1 MDDGRASDQWVELRV
16 HGVSGTPPGSMLDRP
31 HVAQVG
37 GDDESRYFRS
47 TDAAGA
53 ELPGDDGQVLEAY
66 HWGRLT
72 SGSKVKALWL
82 VLLPFGMVNASQF
95 MLLPA
100 GAHRGAAVVQ
110 WLCRC
115 LLRLLAIL
123 LTSLFAFTAGLV
135 LIDLLAWRW
144 APEARFVGS
153 LNPNVVVGAAIALTG
168 MVVFVL
174 PILGRGYERGRVG
187 RWWSA
192 LRSPGARTSRA
203 GLPGP
208 VSSASAPTPLAD
220 DAFYAGDSDAPV
232 LRDLHLTAGW
242 LVVCAMGVWAAHPTA
257 WRHDDVTLR
266 LALASWVVV
275 VVMATLLGEPESSR
289 SVRLPAPLVRARR
302 AWHWLVGVVSP
313 VFVVASGLLLVSVV
327 VTTRGISRTEWKTV
341 FDRPESFDYIANW
354 LLVLGVAVLVA
365 LLLANALL
373 VATLWGQRPE
383 RGSPGR
389 AFMPYAGGMAASV
402 VATIGTF
409 VGVGFSAALTTGIS
423 SLLNL
428 SQSPSDDPSA
438 GDLNVGTTPMLD
450 RVAYAWG
457 LNVGVVVLIAL
468 SLVAWRVWPTVRKAV
483 QDRVQAMYGGARQPL
498 LDDRWQKRVR
508 KAVHLARVKNAIG
521 ISCAVFVAFG
531 MVLAGVLAWELWP
544 CRNASGVDQCG
555 QAWGLFDLASQP
567 KYVIAEG
574 GLARSNVVALFG
586 AWVLLAVSAA
596 LLAASRKAVAEE
608 GKRRGLNVAW
618 DVLGFWPH
626 AVHPFAP
633 RPYSQR
639 SIADLRTRLRWHLAR
654 HPRSDE
660 RRTVVLCGHS
670 QGSLVSFATLAT
682 LPQAER
688 DRIAL
693 LTFGSQL
700 RVIFPRAFP
709 EYVSFASI
717 EWLYDRM
724 GGAWINLYRVTDQ
737 LAGPVLSWGREI
749 DTSAHTGRPPAA
761 SWHFPDPYSG
771 AEPDE
776 YEGSHQTRRC
786 GADWRLADPV
796 AYDPLMQDGA
806 VSEIL
811 GHSWYARNPDWGEA
825 LRAVRATP
833 VERRTTPDRGKSEAV
848 QG

>member
-1 MDDGRASDQWVELRV
+1 MGDSDPDGWVELRV

-31 HVAQVG
+31 HVVQVG

-47 TDAAGA
+47 TDASGA

-72 SGSKVKALWL
+72 SGSRVKALWL
-82 VLLPFGMVNASQF
+82 VLLPFGMVNAAQF
-95 MLLPA
+95 MLLPV
-100 GAHRGAAVVQ
+100 GNHRFAAFVQ
-110 WLCRC
+110 WVCRC

-123 LTSLFAFTAGLV
+123 LTSLFAFTAGLI

-144 APEARFVGS
+144 APDVRFLGS
-153 LNPNVVVGAAIALTG
+153 IDPNVVVGAATALTG
-168 MVVFVL
+168 VVVFML
-174 PILGRGYERGRVG
+174 PILGRGYEGGRVA
-187 RWWSA
+187 RWWA
-192 LRSPGARTSRA
+192 LVRSPSTRTSHV
-203 GLPGP
+203 GLSGP
-208 VSSASAPTPLAD
+208 SSGADAPTPLGD

-232 LRDLHLTAGW
+232 LRDLHLVAGW
-242 LVVCAMGVWAAHPTA
+242 LVVCAMGVWAPHPTA
-257 WRHDDVTLR
+257 WRHDDLALR
-266 LALASWVVV
+266 LAIGSWVVV
-275 VVMATLLGEPESSR
+275 VALAALLGEPESPR
-289 SVRLPAPLVRARR
+289 SARLPSVLVHARR
-302 AWHWLVGVVSP
+302 LWHWLMGVVSP
-313 VFVVASGLLLVSVV
+313 LLVLASGALLVWVV
-327 VTTRGISRTEWKTV
+327 VTTDGISEAEWTKV

-354 LLVLGVAVLVA
+354 LLVIGVVVLVA

-373 VATLWGQRPE
+373 VATLWRDRPAK
-383 RGSPGR
+383 GSAAR

-402 VATIGTF
+402 VAAIGTF
-409 VGVGFSAALTTGIS
+409 VGVGFSAAVATGLS
-423 SLLNL
+423 SLLDL
-428 SQSPSDDPSA
+428 SQSPSDNPMA

-457 LNVGVVVLIAL
+457 LNVAVFALIAL
-468 SLVAWRVWPTVRKAV
+468 GLLTWRMRPKVRDAV
-483 QDRVQAMYGGARQPL
+483 RDRVAAMYGGADDPL
-498 LDDRWQKRVR
+498 LTDRWQKRVR
-508 KAVHLARVKNAIG
+508 KAVHLSRLKNAIG
-521 ISCAVFVAFG
+521 ICCAVFVAIG

-544 CRNASGVDQCG
+544 CRNASEIGQCRE
-555 QAWGLFDLASQP
+555 AWGFLNLASQP

-586 AWVLLAVSAA
+586 AWVLLAAAGA
-596 LLAASRKAVAEE
+596 LLAASRKAVAQE

-639 SIADLRTRLRWHLAR
+639 SIQDLRERVRWHLAR
-654 HPRSDE
+654 HPARDDS
-660 RRTVVLCGHS
+660 RTVVVCGHS
-670 QGSLVSFATLAT
+670 QGSLVSFATLMT
-682 LPQAER
+682 LPQTER
-688 DRIAL
+688 DRVAL

-717 EWLYDRM
+717 AWLYEQM

-737 LAGPVLSWGREI
+737 LAGPVLSWWRQI
-749 DTSAHTGRPPAA
+749 DTSTHAGQPPAS
-761 SWHFPDPYSG
+761 SWHFPAPYDQ
-771 AEPDE
+771 AKPDA

-796 AYDPLMQDGA
+796 AYDAGMQDGA
-806 VSEIL
+806 VAEIL
-811 GHSWYARNPDWGEA
+811 GHSWYARNPDWIEA
-825 LRAVRATP
+825 LRAVRSVP
-833 VERRTTPDRGKSEAV
+833 PKRRTTPDRGKSEAV

>member
-1 MDDGRASDQWVELRV
+1 MGDTDAGRWVELRV

-31 HVAQVG
+31 HVVQVG

-47 TDAAGA
+47 TDATGA

-82 VLLPFGMVNASQF
+82 VLLPFGMVNAAQF
-95 MLLPA
+95 MLLPV
-100 GAHRGAAVVQ
+100 GNHRLAAFAQ

-123 LTSLFAFTAGLV
+123 LTSLFAFSAGLV

-144 APEARFVGS
+144 APQVRLLGN
-153 LNPNVVVGAAIALTG
+153 LDPNVVVGAATAFTG
-168 MVVFVL
+168 VVMFVL
-174 PILGRGYERGRVG
+174 PILGRGYERGRMG
-187 RWWSA
+187 RWWT
-192 LRSPGARTSRA
+192 LVRSPSTRTPRV
-203 GLPGP
+203 GP
-208 VSSASAPTPLAD
+208 TPAAAAPTPLAD
-220 DAFYAGDSDAPV
+220 DAFYAGDSDAPI
-232 LRDLHLTAGW
+232 LRDLHLAAGW
-242 LVVCAMGVWAAHPTA
+242 LVVCAMGVWAPHPTA
-257 WRHDDVTLR
+257 WRHDDVPLR
-266 LALASWVVV
+266 LAIVSWVVV
-275 VVMATLLGEPESSR
+275 VVLATLLGEPESAR

-313 VFVVASGLLLVSVV
+313 LLVVGSGALLVYVVA
-327 VTTRGISRTEWKTV
+327 TTSGISTTEWTQV

-354 LLVLGVAVLVA
+354 LLVIGVVVLVA

-373 VATLWGQRPE
+373 VATLWRERPPK
-383 RGSPGR
+383 GSSAR

-409 VGVGFSAALTTGIS
+409 VGVGFAAAVTTGIS

-428 SQSPSDDPSA
+428 SQSPSDEPMA

-457 LNVGVVVLIAL
+457 LNVVVFVLIAL
-468 SLVAWRVWPTVRKAV
+468 TLFVWRMWPKIRHAV
-483 QDRVQAMYGGARQPL
+483 DDRVQAMYGGAGHPL
-498 LDDRWQKRVR
+498 LAERWQKRVR
-508 KAVHLARVKNAIG
+508 KAVHVARLKNAIG
-521 ISCAVFVAFG
+521 PSCVAFVLFG

-544 CRNASGVDQCG
+544 CRNASEIDQCRE
-555 QAWGLFDLASQP
+555 AWGLFDLASQP
-567 KYVIAEG
+567 KFVIAEG

-586 AWVLLAVSAA
+586 AWVLLGAA
-596 LLAASRKAVAEE
+596 GVLLAASRKAVAQE

-639 SIADLRTRLRWHLAR
+639 SIADLRARLRWHLAR
-654 HPRSDE
+654 HPARDDE
-660 RRTVVLCGHS
+660 RAIVLCGHS
-670 QGSLVSFATLAT
+670 QGSLLSFATLTT
-682 LPQAER
+682 LSQAER
-688 DRIAL
+688 ERIAL

-717 EWLYDRM
+717 AWLYDRM
-724 GGAWINLYRVTDQ
+724 NGAWINLYRVTDQ
-737 LAGPVLSWGREI
+737 LAGPVLSWRREI
-749 DTSAHTGRPPAA
+749 DTSGHEGRPPAM
-761 SWHFPDPYSG
+761 SWHFPAPYDG
-771 AEPDE
+771 ARPDTYAGE
-776 YEGSHQTRRC
+776 HQTRRC

-796 AYDPLMQDGA
+796 AYDSAMQDGA

-811 GHSWYARNPDWGEA
+811 GHSWYARNPDWIEA
-825 LRAVRATP
+825 LRTVRAVP